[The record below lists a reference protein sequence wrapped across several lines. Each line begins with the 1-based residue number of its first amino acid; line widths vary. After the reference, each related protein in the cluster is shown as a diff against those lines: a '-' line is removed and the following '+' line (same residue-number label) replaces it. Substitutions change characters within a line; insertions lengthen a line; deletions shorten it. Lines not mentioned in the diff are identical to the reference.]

1 MLLVT
6 IPALVWKVLQAD
18 MANVIPDAFVVIVNV
33 GVQGLLLHKA
43 LVTHVAKELLGHP
56 MLLDHVVLQCLLE
69 GELEV
74 AVGAIHKV
82 AALLS

>member
-33 GVQGLLLHKA
+33 GVQGLFVHKA
-43 LVTHVAKELLGHP
+43 LVTHVAKKLFGHA

-74 AVGAIHKV
+74 TVGAIHKV